1 MFDFTVDVNYEFNFT
16 VVQSKS
22 YKQIKEDIK
31 REIVSRMDILIRFVR
46 ITEVVMLAAVFFIVV
61 K

>member
-46 ITEVVMLAAVFFIVV
+46 ITEVVMLAAVFFIII